1 MTTGDPKDENVLV
14 VTNEQ
19 SSTELIEHWHS
30 LIGEK
35 PAEFGIITVETDP
48 ETRQET
54 RGMHSV
60 SDHNVVALSRPNSLG
75 RLETAIYL
83 FLDEWSTDD
92 RTTIFCFDSVTTLL
106 HHVDSTVVFR
116 FLRSLTSYLRSLGVV
131 AHFHLDEAAHD
142 EDTIAMLR
150 SVFETSVG
158 GSKRADPRLSADV
171 LSTLID
177 SRRRRFVCRYLAQ
190 ISATADVNSVAD
202 KIAEWESNGVPSE
215 DVRERV
221 RITLH
226 HVHLPK
232 LVEAGVVELDGD
244 TISTSL
250 SEDELERYVRLAGA
264 DETPPEAE
272 LRLSNGENL
281 TTTGA
286 SIDDAKEAYWTVYGT
301 ARDSVVVTVARAISA
316 VTDVPPAELRPPLS
330 DVVNVDA
337 LQRLAEREEISV
349 YTRFQ
354 YGAYEVVVD
363 GGEIKVYE
371 YETE

>member
-1 MTTGDPKDENVLV
+1 
-14 VTNEQ
+14 
-19 SSTELIEHWHS
+19 
-30 LIGEK
+30 
-35 PAEFGIITVETDP
+35 
-48 ETRQET
+48 
-54 RGMHSV
+54 
-60 SDHNVVALSRPNSLG
+60 
-75 RLETAIYL
+75 
-83 FLDEWSTDD
+83 
-92 RTTIFCFDSVTTLL
+92 
-106 HHVDSTVVFR
+106 
-116 FLRSLTSYLRSLGVV
+116 
-131 AHFHLDEAAHD
+131 
-142 EDTIAMLR
+142 MLR